1 MNQKYQQGQADKKG
15 QQNNQ
20 GKHAQSQGGQENK
33 KSAPGLKHDD
43 QGKDPPSGG
52 KTGRKQK

>member
-1 MNQKYQQGQADKKG
+1 MNEKEKYQRGQSDKKG

-33 KSAPGLKHDD
+33 K
-43 QGKDPPSGG
+43 PPSAGG
-52 KTGRKQK
+52 QDGRKNPTRQPGR